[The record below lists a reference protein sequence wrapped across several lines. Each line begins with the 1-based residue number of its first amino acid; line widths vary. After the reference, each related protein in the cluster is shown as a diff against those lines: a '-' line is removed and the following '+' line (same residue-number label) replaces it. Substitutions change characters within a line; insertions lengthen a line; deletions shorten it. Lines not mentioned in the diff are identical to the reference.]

1 VSGPPGRPRRR
12 DGDPEHGADH
22 ITDIMDAA
30 LQRLGVRRQ
39 VRNVQLQQVFATVV
53 GPAVAP
59 MCQALSLD
67 RGTLLVATRTGALAQ
82 QLQMEMPTVIAA
94 LNERLGGDQV
104 QRLRFTAMG

>member
-1 VSGPPGRPRRR
+1 VSSPPARPRRR
-12 DGDPEHGADH
+12 DGEPERRAEH

-30 LQRLGVRRQ
+30 LQRLGVRRE
-39 VRNVQLQQVFATVV
+39 VRNVQLQQVFADVV

-59 MCQALSLD
+59 MCRALSLD

-82 QLQMEMPTVIAA
+82 QLQMELPTVIAA
-94 LNERLGGDQV
+94 INQRLGGDQV